1 MNLLIQE
8 SSYSKKFSPS
18 ELPPPFCLE
27 EFHSHPTSGV
37 REAGLK
43 GSRCVAGRFSRTFA
57 TLATLI
63 KMHPMIPKLAINE
76 QIFASKIHSRRFRF
90 HRRAFALLTLR
101 IIMHMMIASL
111 TIDLQVITP
120 KRIIFPNRWSRSD
133 LRFSIALY
141 LSSHRTKTINPLA
154 LASLRC
160 GVPNRVLFRD
170 TFYVPRASM
179 NKRRYWQGNGALC
192 DWSGRLETG
201 NPFTFAL
208 F

>member
-1 MNLLIQE
+1 
-8 SSYSKKFSPS
+8 
-18 ELPPPFCLE
+18 
-27 EFHSHPTSGV
+27 
-37 REAGLK
+37 
-43 GSRCVAGRFSRTFA
+43 
-57 TLATLI
+57 
-63 KMHPMIPKLAINE
+63 
-76 QIFASKIHSRRFRF
+76 
-90 HRRAFALLTLR
+90 
-101 IIMHMMIASL
+101 MHMMIASL
-111 TIDLQVITP
+111 TINLQVITP

-160 GVPNRVLFRD
+160 GVPKRVLFRD

-208 F
+208 FWGGVVDRVHFGDAKDIGTCWDRFWDGLEAGDPLAGAFSACGVEDGFLFGDAEEVGTWNFEIRVTLGRGERDMDR